1 MFALG
6 SIFIGPR
13 ATQKSFDE
21 IMKFN
26 IFSKLALGALAFAF
40 VACDEDFTKAEFD
53 APVGESRD
61 LPTVTTG
68 DLVAATGDAAI
79 LGISVDE
86 VVEGNPVLNW
96 GVVVGTTENPTIAG
110 SLISY
115 ADAAETSTNLMINGL
130 ADNTTYY
137 YRAFAY
143 TEGGLAY
150 GEVKDFR
157 TSAAAWDAQWSAVGP
172 LWLSFTTKEEVAAA
186 FPYRAILDAT
196 HSSAQ
201 PFMYEDA
208 SLLFG
213 PGVAAL
219 VSSPFDADVL
229 FSTLSGSL
237 VCYGVHNIAGT
248 YQDFSDLAFPKVTL
262 DMVMMQM
269 LFGMTDLD
277 GHVEVY
283 VSDKE
288 ITSAEDLAAA
298 TLIGSTRNN
307 GQASVDYIR
316 DNAVSAENPM
326 TFDIPSKFWGPCY
339 IYLSHKA
346 NYNNGMP
353 EWNPDL
359 GVVITGV
366 GFSGYTQAQ

>member
-1 MFALG
+1 
-6 SIFIGPR
+6 
-13 ATQKSFDE
+13 
-21 IMKFN
+21 MKFN

-40 VACDEDFTKAEFD
+40 VACDEDYEKAAFD
-53 APVGESRD
+53 TPVAPSHD

-68 DLVAATGDAAI
+68 DPVAVTGTAAI
-79 LGISVDE
+79 LSISVDE
-86 VVEGNPVLNW
+86 VVEGNPVLHW
-96 GVVVGTTENPTIAG
+96 GVLLSTNDNPGLAG
-110 SLISY
+110 STISY
-115 ADAAETSTNLMINGL
+115 ANVEETSTNLMVGGL
-130 ADNTTYY
+130 VDETTYY
-137 YRAFAY
+137 YRTFAH
-143 TEGGLAY
+143 TEGGVAY
-150 GEVKDFR
+150 GEVKSFG
-157 TSAAAWDAQWSAVGP
+157 TSTEAWEQEWSTVENWLEFTDAAKV
-172 LWLSFTTKEEVAAA
+172 EAA

-229 FSTLSGSL
+229 FSSLSGSL

-277 GHVEVY
+277 GHVDVY

-288 ITSAEDLAAA
+288 ITTAEDLAAA

-326 TFDIPSKFWGPCY
+326 SFDIPSKFWGPCY

-346 NYNNGMP
+346 NYNNGVP
-353 EWNPDL
+353 EWAPDL

-366 GFSGYTQAQ
+366 GFSGYTQGE